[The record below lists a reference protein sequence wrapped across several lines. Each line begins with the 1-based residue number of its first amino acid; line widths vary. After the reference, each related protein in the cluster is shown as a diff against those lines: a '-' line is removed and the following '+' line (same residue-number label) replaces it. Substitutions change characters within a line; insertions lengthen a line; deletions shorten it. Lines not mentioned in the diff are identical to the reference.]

1 MTTNMNELIEA
12 MKKAHESGCTHFGI
26 RVVEN
31 DAGILHVG
39 DLCPDSYN
47 WDFELDCS
55 TRETTGEMLNGACA
69 IEIDTRML
77 MLDGDDDEDV
87 VTEIEKSI
95 QQSENAGYWGEQ
107 MLLIAGSDG
116 CEYGDDENEIII
128 ENAEVIAIIEK

>member
-87 VTEIEKSI
+87 VTEIENLSSSPKTPVTGVSR
-95 QQSENAGYWGEQ
+95 
-107 MLLIAGSDG
+107 
-116 CEYGDDENEIII
+116 CF
-128 ENAEVIAIIEK
+128 